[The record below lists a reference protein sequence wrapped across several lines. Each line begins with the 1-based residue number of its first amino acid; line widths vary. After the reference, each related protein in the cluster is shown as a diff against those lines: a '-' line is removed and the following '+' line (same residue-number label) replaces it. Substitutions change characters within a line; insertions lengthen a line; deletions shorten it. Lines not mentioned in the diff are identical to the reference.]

1 MAGTAQ
7 GIVLSKPA
15 PAGYARAL
23 RNPLYDTD
31 VLPPPAVTISQ
42 QVFFQRPQGQANA
55 AGTIKTEADT
65 NLTIGGQ
72 LAQPQM
78 FDVFGFQAAVM
89 GPRAAP
95 SIPVLADFRL
105 VYMEGVFSFTFGAQ
119 RRWLE
124 LPMDRVPQGPSRF
137 TTGAPVAV
145 SSAAQGWP
153 SAKEFYAF
161 VKPTG
166 KPYRIKAGETFQVMW
181 RWPNAAIQASVATL
195 VRTFIVGIYYI
206 GL

>member
-1 MAGTAQ
+1 MSAAAQ
-7 GIVLSKPA
+7 GIVLSRPA

-31 VLPPPAVTISQ
+31 VLPAGPAT
-42 QVFFQRPQGQANA
+42 QVLFYQRPQGQANA
-55 AGTIKTEADT
+55 AATVKTEADT

-72 LAQPQM
+72 LASPQM
-78 FDVFGFQAAVM
+78 FDIFGFQSAVL

-95 SIPVLADFRL
+95 SIPVLADFNL
-105 VYMEGVFSFTFGAQ
+105 VYMEGVFAFTFGSQ

-124 LPMDRVPQGPSRF
+124 LPLERIPQGPSRF
-137 TTGAPVAV
+137 TTGATVAV
-145 SSAAQGWP
+145 QSAAQGWP
-153 SAKEFYAF
+153 SVKEFYPF

-166 KPYRIKAGETFQVMW
+166 KPYRIKAGETFQVSW
-181 RWPNAAIQASVATL
+181 RWPNAAITCSAATL
-195 VRTFIVGIYYI
+195 VRTYIVGIYYL

>member
-1 MAGTAQ
+1 MAGAAQ

-23 RNPLYDTD
+23 RNPLYDSD
-31 VLPPPAVTISQ
+31 VLLAAPTNQ
-42 QVFFQRPQGQANA
+42 QIFFQRPQGQANNA
-55 AGTIKTEADT
+55 AAVKTEADT
-65 NLTIGGQ
+65 NMTIGGQ

-78 FDVFGFQAAVM
+78 FDVFGFQCAVM
-89 GPRAAP
+89 GPAAAP
-95 SIPVLADFRL
+95 SVPVLADFRL

-124 LPMDRVPQGPSRF
+124 IPIDRIPQGPSLMVN
-137 TTGAPVAV
+137 AAAAAVA
-145 SSAAQGWP
+145 SANHGWP
-153 SAKEFYAF
+153 SAKEFYPF

-166 KPYRIKAGETFQVMW
+166 KPYRIKAGETFQVTW
-181 RWPNAAIQASVATL
+181 RWPNAPITPAAQTL

>member
-1 MAGTAQ
+1 MAGAAQ
-7 GIVLSKPA
+7 GIVLSRPA

-31 VLPPPAVTISQ
+31 VLPAGAATQ
-42 QVFFQRPQGQANA
+42 QIFFQRPQGQANA
-55 AGTIKTEADT
+55 AGTVKTEADT
-65 NLTIGGQ
+65 NMTIGGQ

-78 FDVFGFQAAVM
+78 FDVFGFQAAYM

-95 SIPVLADFRL
+95 SVPVLADYRL
-105 VYMEGVFSFTFGAQ
+105 IYMEGVFVFTFGAQ

-124 LPMDRVPQGPSRF
+124 LPIDRIPQGPSLT
-137 TTGAPVAV
+137 TTGATVAV
-145 SSAAQGWP
+145 QSVSSGLA
-153 SAKEFYAF
+153 SVKEFYPF

-166 KPYRIKAGETFQVMW
+166 KPYRIKAGETFQVTW
-181 RWPNAAIQASVATL
+181 RWPNAAITMSAAAL
-195 VRTFIVGIYYI
+195 VRCFIVGIYYI

>member
-31 VLPPPAVTISQ
+31 VLPNAATTQ
-42 QVFFQRPQGQANA
+42 QIFFQRPQGQANA

-78 FDVFGFQAAVM
+78 FDVFGFQAACM
-89 GPRAAP
+89 GPRAPATA
-95 SIPVLADFRL
+95 PVLADFQL
-105 VYMEGVFSFTFGAQ
+105 IYMEGVFSFTFGAQ

-124 LPMDRVPQGPSRF
+124 LPIDRIPQGPSLF
-137 TTGAPVAV
+137 TTGATAAV
-145 SSAAQGWP
+145 QSACHGWP

-166 KPYRIKAGETFQVMW
+166 KPYRIKAGETFQVTW
-181 RWPNAAIQASVATL
+181 RWPNAAITISAATAL

>member
-31 VLPPPAVTISQ
+31 VLPAGPINQ
-42 QVFFQRPQGQANA
+42 QLFFQRPQGQANA
-55 AGTIKTEADT
+55 AGTVKTEADT

-78 FDVFGFQAAVM
+78 FDVFGFQSAVM

-95 SIPVLADFRL
+95 SVPVLQDFRS
-105 VYMEGVFSFTFGAQ
+105 VYLEGVFSFTFGAQ

-124 LPMDRVPQGPSRF
+124 MPADRIPQGPSLF
-137 TTGAPVAV
+137 TTGATLAV
-145 SSAAQGWP
+145 QSAAQGWP
-153 SAKEFYAF
+153 STKEFYAF

-166 KPYRIKAGETFQVMW
+166 KPYRIKAGETFQVAW
-181 RWPNAAIQASVATL
+181 KWPNANITCTAATL
-195 VRTFIVGIYYI
+195 VRAFIVGIYYI

>member
-1 MAGTAQ
+1 MAGAAQ
-7 GIVLSKPA
+7 GIVLSRPA

-31 VLPPPAVTISQ
+31 VLPAGAINQ
-42 QVFFQRPQGQANA
+42 QIFFQRPQGQANA
-55 AGTIKTEADT
+55 AGTVKTEADT

-78 FDVFGFQAAVM
+78 FDVFGFQAEVL

-95 SIPVLADFRL
+95 SVPVLADFRL
-105 VYMEGVFSFTFGAQ
+105 VYLEGVFSFTFGAQ

-124 LPMDRVPQGPSRF
+124 LPMTRIPQGPAMN
-137 TTGAPVAV
+137 TGGATVAV
-145 SSAAQGWP
+145 QNVQWGWSSV
-153 SAKEFYAF
+153 KEFYPF

-166 KPYRIKAGETFQVMW
+166 KPYRIKAGETFQVAF
-181 RWPNAAIQASVATL
+181 RWPNANITCSAATL
-195 VRTFIVGIYYI
+195 VRAYVVGIYYI

>member
-1 MAGTAQ
+1 MAAAEQ
-7 GIVLSKPA
+7 GIVLSRPA
-15 PAGYARAL
+15 PSGYARAL

-31 VLPPPAVTISQ
+31 VLPAGAINQ
-42 QVFFQRPQGQANA
+42 QIFFQRPQGQANA
-55 AGTIKTEADT
+55 AATVKTEADT
-65 NLTIGGQ
+65 NMTIGGQ

-78 FDVFGFQAAVM
+78 FDIFGFQAAYM

-95 SIPVLADFRL
+95 SVPVLADYRL
-105 VYMEGVFSFTFGAQ
+105 IYMEGVFQFTFGAQ

-124 LPMDRVPQGPSRF
+124 LPMDRIPQGPSLF
-137 TTGAPVAV
+137 TTGATVAV
-145 SSAAQGWP
+145 QSVASGWP
-153 SAKEFYAF
+153 SAKEFYPF

-166 KPYRIKAGETFQVMW
+166 KPYRIKAGETFQVTW
-181 RWPNAAIQASVATL
+181 RWPNAAITMSAAAL